1 MRRSDLQLLAL
12 ARQGDALAKCEVGRR
27 YLIGG
32 DGFPKNIRTGLN
44 HLAHLS
50 ARDRPEALIAISES
64 LALDELLD
72 LGHIETL
79 RRAAA
84 CGCTSAQVKL
94 GVWQVMQPDGAA
106 AARSWFSAAAAVG
119 DPDAAAALSLT
130 GMPYRQRMA
139 AVLSRLSKACIVD
152 GMAIAIHA
160 AHDALRERDLMR
172 LCAHLDCA
180 LRLPGPPRETLAALV
195 LAAVQ
200 LAIASHQEVKY
211 LTPEQ
216 IQSCLELCVEAGD
229 VAATYLL
236 GNALTGSANTC
247 VGGKPLVHGPN
258 LRAAVAL
265 LLRAAHGGEDRA
277 WLDLYRL
284 HSDHR
289 SSVANAQLSQFFLE
303 KAAETGHA
311 DAQRVLGGHLLSRA
325 ASLKESEKAIDLLY
339 RAQCQGDERAKN
351 LLQTLVLPVDGQS
364 EAVHTALDTIRSS
377 DPFLASRL
385 LLARSFGL
393 TKLEALTVDPVAGL
407 RSWGLVVGQNPFI
420 ALGRLSAPRAVP
432 AISTN
437 ALRAAASASAL
448 FSQAERDP
456 VALEGSWRQRT
467 ARLRNAFERH
477 GLNESMFF
485 ASASS
490 SFLDTFRLGP
500 KWAFRVKDTL
510 QIAMAA

>member
-27 YLIGG
+27 YLRGG
-32 DGFPKNIRTGLN
+32 DGFPKNVRTGLEHLT
-44 HLAHLS
+44 HLAV
-50 ARDRPEALIAISES
+50 RGRPEALTAISEG

-106 AARSWFSAAAAVG
+106 AAHAWFSAAAAAG

-130 GMPYRQRMA
+130 GMPYQQRMA

-152 GMAIAIHA
+152 GMAITLHA
-160 AHDALRERDLMR
+160 ADDALRERDLNR
-172 LCAHLDCA
+172 LCACLDCA
-180 LRLPGPPRETLAALV
+180 LRLPNPPRETLAVLV
-195 LAAVQ
+195 LAAVK
-200 LAIASHQEVKY
+200 LAIASSQEVRY

-216 IQSCLELCVEAGD
+216 IQSSLELCVEAGD

-236 GNALTGSANTC
+236 GCALAGNASAC
-247 VGGKPLVHGPN
+247 AGGKPLVHGPN
-258 LRAAVAL
+258 LRAAAAL

-289 SSVANAQLSQFFLE
+289 CSVANAQLSQFFLE
-303 KAAETGHA
+303 KAAETGHP
-311 DAQRVLGGHLLSRA
+311 DAQRVLGGLLLSKA
-325 ASLKESEKAIDLLY
+325 ASLKDSEKAIDLLY
-339 RAQCQGDERAKN
+339 RAQCQGDERAKD
-351 LLQTLVLPVDGQS
+351 LLHTLVLPVEGQT
-364 EAVHTALDTIRSS
+364 EAVQTALDAIRSY

-385 LLARSFGL
+385 VLARSFGL

-407 RSWGLVVGQNPFI
+407 RPWGLVIGQNPFI

-432 AISTN
+432 AVSTN
-437 ALRAAASASAL
+437 ALEAAASASAL
-448 FSQAERDP
+448 FSQAEGDP
-456 VALEGSWRQRT
+456 LALEGNWRHRT
-467 ARLRNAFERH
+467 AHLRHTFERH
-477 GLNESMFF
+477 RLNESMFF

-510 QIAMAA
+510 QSALAA